1 MRRAR
6 STALLAAALALGA
19 IGTEARACTVSSA
32 GVAFGA
38 YNPRSTGARN
48 GTGTISIACATT
60 VTAPVVALSAGASG
74 SYAARRMTSGG
85 WSFNYNL
92 YTNSARTIIWGD
104 GSGGSVS
111 QTLSGG
117 TISGGQRRF
126 TPTVY
131 GRIPALQNVGAG
143 SYGDTVIMT
152 VTF

>member
-1 MRRAR
+1 MRHAEP
-6 STALLAAALALGA
+6 LLVLALALAA
-19 IGTEARACTVSSA
+19 IAAPAQACTVSSA

-38 YNPRSTGARN
+38 YDPRSTGAWN

-60 VTAPVVALSAGASG
+60 VTAPVVTLSTGGSG
-74 SYAARRMTSGG
+74 TYSSRRMTSGA
-85 WSFNYNL
+85 WLLNYNL
-92 YTNSARTIIWGD
+92 YTNSARTIIWGN
-104 GSGGSVS
+104 GTGGSVS

-126 TPTVY
+126 SPTVY

-143 SYGDTVIMT
+143 SYGDTIIMT

>member
-1 MRRAR
+1 MRRAE
-6 STALLAAALALGA
+6 SLLLAALTLAA
-19 IGTEARACTVSSA
+19 VPTPARACTVSSA

-38 YNPRSTGARN
+38 YNPRSTGAGN
-48 GTGTISIACATT
+48 GTGTISVSCHPS
-60 VTAPVVALSAGASG
+60 VSAPVVTLSTGGSG
-74 SYAARRMTSGG
+74 SYATRRMTSGA
-85 WSFNYNL
+85 WLLNYNL

-117 TISGGQRRF
+117 SVSGGQRRF
-126 TPTVY
+126 SRTIY

-143 SYGDTVIMT
+143 SYGDTIIMT